1 MKDVLVKL
9 LSLLMKERFQAVV
22 AFQTIDGYIFV
33 PKRVCRWI
41 IIKMLNPEG
50 VEELDFV
57 WN

>member
-1 MKDVLVKL
+1 MKL

-22 AFQTIDGYIFV
+22 DGYIFV